1 MRSKVNPNTIVYF
14 DNRFVPLR
22 EAQVSILTHALNYGT
37 GVFEGI
43 RGYWDEEVQELFL
56 VRTEDHYRRWL
67 KNCGLLRLEVPFTPA
82 QLTDVTVELVRRNHF
97 RSNLY
102 VRPLAYKSAERIGVH
117 PDDQDAFAVV
127 ALPFGDYLDSQHGVH
142 AGVVSWR
149 RIEDNAIPGRGK
161 ICGAYVNS
169 ALAGD
174 EARRNGYDEAILLT
188 EDGHVCEG
196 AAANIFL
203 VRDGALITPPVT
215 DNILEGITR
224 ASVMELARNDLRVP
238 VVERRIDRSEL
249 YYADE
254 AFFTGTAVELAPIVR
269 VDGRLVGTGRV
280 GLVATALRQ
289 FYSDAVRGRLA
300 AYRYWLTPAYRE
312 SSVAAA

>member
-1 MRSKVNPNTIVYF
+1 
-14 DNRFVPLR
+14 VPLG
-22 EAQVSILTHALNYGT
+22 EAKVSILTHALNYGT

-43 RGYWDEEVQELFL
+43 RGYWDEDEQELFL
-56 VRTEDHYRRWL
+56 VRPDEHYQRWL
-67 KNCGLLRLEVPFTPA
+67 KNCRILRMEGPLSAA
-82 QLTDVTVELVRRNHF
+82 QLTGITTELIRRN
-97 RSNLY
+97 RLRTNVY
-102 VRPLAYKSAERIGVH
+102 VRPLAYKSAARIGVH
-117 PDDQDAFAVV
+117 PDETNAFAIV
-127 ALPFGDYLDSQHGVH
+127 ALPFGDYLDSREGLH
-142 AGVVSWR
+142 ACVSSWR

-203 VRDGALITPPVT
+203 VREGALVTPPVT

-224 ASVMELARNDLRVP
+224 TGVMELARSSLHLE

-249 YYADE
+249 YLADE
-254 AFFTGTAVELAPIVR
+254 AFFTGTAVEIAPIVR
-269 VDGRLVGTGRV
+269 IDDRPMGSGKV

-300 AYRYWLTPAYRE
+300 AYRHWVTPAYKDARV
-312 SSVAAA
+312 VAA